1 MQKRTF
7 PKKFINNYKFNM
19 YKFKLSFLLFFI
31 LVLMFF
37 SCTNNTTKEENNK
50 NVTESTSENTEQ
62 KYEWTDCQNCGMP
75 TNDSPNWQVMLQAN
89 SKSLAFC
96 APRCMLI
103 HLADSSNNVAS
114 SIQKM
119 EVTDYYTT
127 QKIDGKS
134 AFYVTGSDKTSPMGK
149 DFVPFSKKEDAE
161 SFMKEHNGKKIY
173 SFDEINQEVVVLELK

>member
-1 MQKRTF
+1 MNYL
-7 PKKFINNYKFNM
+7 KKHPV
-19 YKFKLSFLLFFI
+19 LFLLFLLFI
-31 LVLMFF
+31 GIISMNF
-37 SCTNNTTKEENNK
+37 SCTNKTTKDEK
-50 NVTESTSENTEQ
+50 NTNITQSTSENTQQ

-75 TNDSPNWQVMLQAN
+75 TNDFPNWQVMLQAN

-127 QKIDGKS
+127 QKIDGKN

-149 DFVPFSKKEDAE
+149 DFIPFSKKEDAE
-161 SFMKEHNGKKIY
+161 GFMKEHNGKKIY
-173 SFDEINQEVVVLELK
+173 SFEEINKEVVVLELK